1 MQNTNDNL
9 EKIQRFIL
17 RNRGRIKN
25 LEQVQNQRELNPNQ
39 ILGIDVLN
47 EIEYI
52 NNDGDIYFG
61 FQQITQIRKLYNEK
75 IRNLVLTKQ
84 GEKLFD
90 INYGSDI
97 YNFLF
102 TQELKEQNTEI
113 ARQYIFSLIQN
124 NFSELLNIEVN
135 IVREEDGSSFVYLI
149 YLDYEI
155 PFIGNN
161 TDIIEILQ

>member
-47 EIEYI
+47 ELEYI

>member
-47 EIEYI
+47 ELEYI

-75 IRNLVLTKQ
+75 IRNLILTKH

>member
-17 RNRGRIKN
+17 RNRSRIKN
-25 LEQVQNQRELNPNQ
+25 LEQVQNQRELNPDQ

-52 NNDGDIYFG
+52 DNDGDSYFG
-61 FQQITQIRKLYNEK
+61 FQQITQIKKLYNEK

>member
-47 EIEYI
+47 EIENI

>member
-61 FQQITQIRKLYNEK
+61 FQQITQIKKLYNEK

>member
-1 MQNTNDNL
+1 MQNRNDNL